1 MLKVLIIDD
10 SEIIRER
17 LSSMLNDIDNVTIVA
32 EAACATE
39 GLDMVSVYHP
49 DFIILDISLPDT
61 SGIEVLKMIK
71 ENHPDS
77 CVVIFTNYPYSQ
89 YRNKCMKLGADYFLD
104 KSVDFNRTK
113 RILVELANEKYH

>member
-17 LSSMLNDIDNVTIVA
+17 LSSMLNDIDDVVIVG
-32 EAACATE
+32 EAACAAE
-39 GLDMVSVYHP
+39 GLDMVSSYHP

-61 SGIEVLKMIK
+61 SGIEVLKVIK
-71 ENHPDS
+71 GNHPDS
-77 CVVIFTNYPYSQ
+77 CVAILTNYTYLP
-89 YRNKCMKLGADYFLD
+89 YRNKCMELGADYFLD

-113 RILVELANEKYH
+113 RILVELTNAT

>member
-17 LSSMLNDIDNVTIVA
+17 LSSMLNDIDDVAIVG
-32 EAACATE
+32 EAACAAE
-39 GLDMVSVYHP
+39 GLDMASLYHP

-61 SGIEVLKMIK
+61 SGIEVLKVIK

-77 CVVIFTNYPYSQ
+77 CVAILTNYTYLP
-89 YRNKCMKLGADYFLD
+89 YRNKCMELGADYFLD

-113 RILVELANEKYH
+113 RILVELTNAT